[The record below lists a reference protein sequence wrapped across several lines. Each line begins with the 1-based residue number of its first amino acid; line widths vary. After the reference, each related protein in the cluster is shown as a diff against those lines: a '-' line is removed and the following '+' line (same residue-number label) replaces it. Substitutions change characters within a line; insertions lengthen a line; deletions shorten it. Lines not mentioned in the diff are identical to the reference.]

1 MSLGILFPGQGSQ
14 KVGMLEEF
22 ISKYP
27 IVSQTFEEASD
38 ILSTNLL
45 KIIKKG
51 PVEKINDTEN
61 TQPIMFCAGY
71 SIWKIWK
78 EEGGENPIFFAG
90 HSFGEYTAL
99 LAASVF
105 TFKDGIKLVSERAKL
120 MKKAPHGKMFAII
133 GLSVDDISKI
143 VEPYNDVSIANINA
157 PTQIVISG
165 AEESSKKISEAA
177 TKAGAKKVIELP
189 VSIAAHSILMKE
201 SAVDF
206 DNFLQKFNFKEP
218 QIPVVNNVDVMCE
231 KSETNIKDSL
241 VRQLYSSVQWVNT
254 IEYMEQQ
261 GVNTLI
267 ELGPGNILNS
277 LNKRIDN
284 SIQSFNISDSKGL
297 DRVFEEIN

>member
-1 MSLGILFPGQGSQ
+1 MERG
-14 KVGMLEEF
+14 
-22 ISKYP
+22 
-27 IVSQTFEEASD
+27 
-38 ILSTNLL
+38 
-45 KIIKKG
+45 
-51 PVEKINDTEN
+51 
-61 TQPIMFCAGY
+61 
-71 SIWKIWK
+71 
-78 EEGGENPIFFAG
+78 GGENPIFFAG

-177 TKAGAKKVIELP
+177 TKAGAKKVLELP

-206 DNFLQKFNFKEP
+206 DKFLQEFKFKEP

-231 KSETNIKDSL
+231 KSEGNIKDSL

-261 GVNTLI
+261 GVNILI